1 MKLKYFI
8 IIVLALFIMPV
19 FARAQSVITVINQGS
34 EADYKITGNYGWTFN
49 FKNTKFEWSKPSYLV
64 ETIAQARTAGITI
77 AKNTA
82 GQDDAGYYERSKN
95 YAIKNNSDCGGGK
108 IWMLYKNIGMYQGKT
123 VNLKITVQSCDRYT
137 GIDYVPNIGFS
148 IASMQFIMNGLYSVD
163 LEYDFI
169 DDNGT
174 PIDIKGYGTF
184 TDLDQTQAF
193 KLGSGIDK
201 AYIYETYK
209 RCETGD
215 DCTVKHLSK
224 DKLIKKGGKMINEQ
238 DIQNIENAVQS
249 SVRETSSP
257 DRYAWST
264 VLFSG
269 GKFNLSYYTGQER
282 GMFVFAPDSLVPFA
296 IEDPVK
302 NVNKEAVSKAEEY
315 TYTISHRVPYINLDG
330 SNNSYTAYS
339 FNDILEPC
347 LGVADV
353 SKVVIKNDDG
363 TDVTQYFDVKLTE
376 SNGSVVVDATAKS
389 DFLATDDFYGHEYE
403 FMITTYV
410 KDNYDLS
417 KYLNTDKTKY
427 IIPNQAKI
435 SVTDNGGTA
444 VNKDTNI
451 VDVYI
456 TIPKEV
462 ITTPDTGKYTSIA
475 LIVGGVL
482 IIAVAVITLIVYK
495 KKSIKKAD

>member
-201 AYIYETYK
+201 AYIYYFISLLYNSLE
-209 RCETGD
+209 
-215 DCTVKHLSK
+215 S
-224 DKLIKKGGKMINEQ
+224 
-238 DIQNIENAVQS
+238 
-249 SVRETSSP
+249 
-257 DRYAWST
+257 
-264 VLFSG
+264 LF
-269 GKFNLSYYTGQER
+269 Y
-282 GMFVFAPDSLVPFA
+282 
-296 IEDPVK
+296 
-302 NVNKEAVSKAEEY
+302 
-315 TYTISHRVPYINLDG
+315 
-330 SNNSYTAYS
+330 
-339 FNDILEPC
+339 
-347 LGVADV
+347 
-353 SKVVIKNDDG
+353 
-363 TDVTQYFDVKLTE
+363 
-376 SNGSVVVDATAKS
+376 
-389 DFLATDDFYGHEYE
+389 
-403 FMITTYV
+403 
-410 KDNYDLS
+410 
-417 KYLNTDKTKY
+417 
-427 IIPNQAKI
+427 
-435 SVTDNGGTA
+435 
-444 VNKDTNI
+444 
-451 VDVYI
+451 
-456 TIPKEV
+456 
-462 ITTPDTGKYTSIA
+462 
-475 LIVGGVL
+475 
-482 IIAVAVITLIVYK
+482 
-495 KKSIKKAD
+495 